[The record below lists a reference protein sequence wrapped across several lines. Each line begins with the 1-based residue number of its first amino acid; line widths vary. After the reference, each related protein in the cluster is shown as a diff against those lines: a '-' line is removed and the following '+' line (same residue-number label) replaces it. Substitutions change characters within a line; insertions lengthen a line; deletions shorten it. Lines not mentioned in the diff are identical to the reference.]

1 MTGPA
6 RQQLD
11 ILDARS
17 AGTDYR
23 WIRLA
28 APPGWHS
35 VPGQFVN
42 ILCTDTSD
50 APPPHVLD
58 YGDTGPRPKATDAE
72 SRCPTPLIRRPVSI
86 STVTETDGRQ
96 TEIGLLIRV
105 VGPGSRLLAKRRPG
119 DTLDVIGPLG
129 NGFDLTVPERRA
141 FLVGGGCGIAPLVGL
156 ARALAAAGKQVTV
169 FYGANSADN
178 VPLGLP
184 TVAKP
189 TGDRATTLSGV
200 AEFPDA
206 EFVLATD
213 DGSAGFAGLVTGAMA
228 AYGADHPWSDA
239 AVYVC
244 GPDVMMAAVA
254 ELAQANNVSHCEVS
268 LENYM
273 GCGIG
278 VCLSC
283 ATKVRADNDQG
294 WTYKQ
299 VCRDGPV
306 FQAADVIFES
316 KQEGCT
322 R

>member
-11 ILDARS
+11 ILDTRS
-17 AGTDYR
+17 AGTDFR

-28 APPGWHS
+28 APPHWHS

-42 ILCTDTSD
+42 ILCTDAPE
-50 APPPHVLD
+50 APPTHVLD
-58 YGDTGPRPKATDAE
+58 YGDTGPRPQATDAE
-72 SRCPTPLIRRPVSI
+72 SLGPTPLVRRPVSI
-86 STVTETDGRQ
+86 SYVTETGGRQ

-105 VGPGSRLLAKRRPG
+105 VGPGSRLLAERKPG

-156 ARALAAAGKQVTV
+156 ARALAAIGKQVTV
-169 FYGANSADN
+169 FYGAGSAGD

-184 TVAKP
+184 GATKP
-189 TGDRATTLSGV
+189 TGDRATALSGV

-228 AYGADHPWSDA
+228 AYGDDHPWNDA
-239 AVYVC
+239 AVYAC
-244 GPDVMMAAVA
+244 GPEVMMAAVA
-254 ELAQANNVSHCEVS
+254 ELALANNVSHCEVS

-283 ATKVRADNDQG
+283 VAKVRARNDRG
-294 WTYKQ
+294 WTTRQ

-306 FQAADVIFES
+306 FPAADVIFES